1 MFRIC
6 FLTAEVQTRN
16 RFVFLA
22 VLAVG
27 MVVSPAAGRAA
38 EPEQTINRDYVTA
51 ARKSVDMMSALVEHL
66 QDDSVEE
73 LAGVKEKTL
82 FRLADQTQHE
92 LELLDKALTA
102 KNPTRQDLY
111 KQFDS
116 VDRKVAALVKAT
128 ADLSPKRPTLQRGA
142 DRVRVQNDD
151 LHFLLSAGD
160 GTKERERQV
169 LVRQARS
176 MKTAAKQFAAAAE
189 YAILERP
196 GGTPFI
202 DAVKKLAEQ
211 CETFEKSAGEG
222 NLDQCKKD
230 FSTLTDTWGQVVRGF
245 LLLSPREDY
254 HIVRLGFRVD
264 QYHLRLFELLK
275 IPGKRPQLTM
285 NL

>member
-6 FLTAEVQTRN
+6 FLTAEVRTSK

-27 MVVSPAAGRAA
+27 FVASPAPGRAA
-38 EPEQTINRDYVTA
+38 ESEQTINHGAVTA
-51 ARKSVDMMSALVEHL
+51 ARKSVEMVSALVEHL
-66 QDDSVEE
+66 QADIVEE

-92 LELLDKALTA
+92 LEVLGKALTA
-102 KNPTRQDLY
+102 KNPTRLDLY

-116 VDRKVAALVKAT
+116 VDRKVTALVKAT
-128 ADLSPKRPTLQRGA
+128 VELSPKRPTLQRGA

-151 LHFLLSAGD
+151 LHYLLSAGD
-160 GTKERERQV
+160 GTKERQHQV
-169 LVRQARS
+169 LVRQAKS
-176 MKTAAKQFAAAAE
+176 MTTAAKQFAAAAD

-196 GGTPFI
+196 GGAPFVG
-202 DAVKKLAEQ
+202 AVKTLAEQ
-211 CETFEKSAGEG
+211 CAAFEKSAGEG
-222 NLDQCKKD
+222 DIEVCKKE
-230 FSTLTDTWGQVVRGF
+230 FSALTDTWGKVVQGF
-245 LLLSPREDY
+245 LLLPPREDY
-254 HIVRLGFRVD
+254 HIARLGFRVD

-275 IPGKRPQLTM
+275 MPGSRPQLTI